1 MTSEIDVTNSLNKN
15 HSNAFFSKRCKTGGS
30 DQPLEFS
37 TSHSTILIGIE
48 ENIFDYVP
56 CLYACFLMTIFIKL
70 KYFHKKTGIY
80 TRKILFILSF
90 ISRLIFISFEKI
102 MFCFIY
108 NIHTCIKI
116 LTWKLEVWV
125 FIHLSHAWK
134 KTAKHL
140 FLSFLVKRAQCSTK
154 LV

>member
-1 MTSEIDVTNSLNKN
+1 MMTSEIDVTNSLNKTIQTP
-15 HSNAFFSKRCKTGGS
+15 FSLKRCKTGGS

-90 ISRLIFISFEKI
+90 ISRLNFHLIWKNYVLLYIQYIHVLRFWLENLKYGYLSTCLMREKRLQNIFSCQKG
-102 MFCFIY
+102 C
-108 NIHTCIKI
+108 
-116 LTWKLEVWV
+116 
-125 FIHLSHAWK
+125 
-134 KTAKHL
+134 
-140 FLSFLVKRAQCSTK
+140 
-154 LV
+154 